1 MERSQGKENTK
12 SKSQRKTKAKT
23 EKGTHTKLDAYMYC
37 GENVLSVVST
47 SFMLNV
53 VVNVLEFMLNI

>member
-12 SKSQRKTKAKT
+12 PKSQRKTKAKT
-23 EKGTHTKLDAYMYC
+23 EKGTHMKLDAYMYC
-37 GENVLSVVST
+37 GANVLSVVST